1 MNTLKISAIL
11 SGATAAMLATTGS
24 AFAFSFSVGGT
35 AAGAD
40 GFKSSQARAVTV
52 DFNNGSAPTSGFVS
66 YSGINGNIVQGS
78 RGGQH
83 ATPFNDTTK
92 FMTISKAG
100 SGVVGATGSVT
111 MNFAKAIDYFGLYW
125 GSVDTHNK
133 INFYSAGNLVKSFG
147 GGDISTTAKGSW
159 TSNTDNLF
167 VNFFS
172 GPGQTFDRI
181 DLVAQGTAFESD
193 NHTYRE
199 AAAVPEPMTMGGIAL
214 TGMGLGYVRRRRAK
228 QAV

>member
-1 MNTLKISAIL
+1 MNTLKISSLIV
-11 SGATAAMLATTGS
+11 ATVATVLTNTNS
-24 AFAFSFSVGGT
+24 ANAFSFSVGGN

-40 GFKSSQARAVTV
+40 GFKSSVAGAVTV
-52 DFNNGSAPTSGFVS
+52 DFNSGTAPTSGFVT
-66 YSGINGNIVQGS
+66 YSGVKDNIVKGS
-78 RGGQH
+78 KSGQH
-83 ATPFNDTTK
+83 ATPFNDTTN
-92 FMTISKAG
+92 FMTISNAG
-100 SGVVGATGSVT
+100 SGKIGATGSVT

-125 GSVDTHNK
+125 GSIDKHNK
-133 INFYSAGNLVKSFG
+133 INFYNGGNLVKSFG

-181 DLVAQGTAFESD
+181 DLVAQGIAFESD
-193 NHTYRE
+193 NHTYRV
-199 AAAVPEPMTMGGIAL
+199 ATPEPTMMGGIVL
-214 TGMGLGYVRRRRAK
+214 TGLGLSCVRRRRAK

>member
-1 MNTLKISAIL
+1 MNTLKISAIVL
-11 SGATAAMLATTGS
+11 GTAATMLATTSS

-35 AAGAD
+35 AVAGE
-40 GFKSSQARAVTV
+40 GYKSNQAGAVTV
-52 DFNNGSAPTSGFVS
+52 DFNNGTAPTSGFVT

-78 RGGQH
+78 ISGQH
-83 ATPFNDTTK
+83 ATPLGDTSK
-92 FMTISKAG
+92 FMTISNQG
-100 SGVVGATGSVT
+100 SGKVGATGSVT

-133 INFYSAGNLVKSFG
+133 INFYNAGQLVKSFG

-159 TSNTDNLF
+159 TGASDNLF

-181 DLVAQGTAFESD
+181 DLVAQGVAFESD
-193 NHTYRE
+193 NHTYR
-199 AAAVPEPMTMGGIAL
+199 AAEAVPEPMTMGGIAL
-214 TGMGLGYVRRRRAK
+214 AGMGLGYARRRQAK